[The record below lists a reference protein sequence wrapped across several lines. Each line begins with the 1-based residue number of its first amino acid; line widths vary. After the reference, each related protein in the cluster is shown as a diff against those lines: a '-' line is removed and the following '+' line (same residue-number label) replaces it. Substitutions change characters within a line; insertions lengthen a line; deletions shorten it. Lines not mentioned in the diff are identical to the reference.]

1 MKNANKSILASLL
14 LSGAI
19 LSSCTSGT
27 SEKKT
32 VEQVTT
38 TVTDSTATPLKGCYI
53 AVIKKDT
60 IQLAVTSVNGS
71 AVEGSLIYNFAE
83 KDKSKGTFAGQ
94 YTNDI
99 LVADYTF
106 NAEGTTSVRQVAF
119 KKVADGMVEG
129 YGDTEMKDNK
139 SVFKD
144 QKAIKYDDNIV
155 LKRTENCLP

>member
-1 MKNANKSILASLL
+1 MKNANKTILASLL

-38 TVTDSTATPLKGCYI
+38 TVTDSIETPLKGCYI

-83 KDKSKGTFAGQ
+83 KDKNKGTFTGQ
-94 YTNDI
+94 YNDGI

-106 NAEGTTSVRQVAF
+106 NSEGATSERQVAF
-119 KKVADGMVEG
+119 KKVDGGMVEG
-129 YGDTEMKDNK
+129 YGDAETKGNK

-144 QKAIKYDDNIV
+144 QKALKYDDNIV